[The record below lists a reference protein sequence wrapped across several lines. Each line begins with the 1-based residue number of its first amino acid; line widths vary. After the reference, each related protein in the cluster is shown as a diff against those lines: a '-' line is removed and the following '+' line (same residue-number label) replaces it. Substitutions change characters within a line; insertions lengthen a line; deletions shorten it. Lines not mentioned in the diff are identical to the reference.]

1 MKKLLAELTAV
12 AMLTAMASSVTAN
25 AEDYIPTVYFTPH
38 AETDSDGTITVTR
51 EQLMQG
57 LTITA
62 DVFIDDQS
70 KSCWSVDP
78 KWKSSSEFIRLGN
91 IINPQDPCIPYA
103 YAEEKDGVL
112 QSIKHRVAVGGNE
125 KYNSL
130 FFTCDFGTAFSS
142 KLTPY
147 GENTNDYPL
156 TSFDMVF
163 DKNTPYGDYEVYF
176 LTSHEDDPD
185 QPYSNVYMK
194 LESGGNSPAIIP
206 NVKNMYIK
214 VTGAN
219 KGDVNNDGKI
229 DATDATEILADYSL
243 TSTGNDSSLDEN
255 QFFAADVDEN
265 STADS
270 NDASV
275 ILAYYSYISTG
286 GEMSISEFGTQ
297 S

>member
-1 MKKLLAELTAV
+1 MKKLLTKLTALAV
-12 AMLTAMASSVTAN
+12 LTTMTSSLTATA
-25 AEDYIPTVYFTPH
+25 DYIPTVYFAPQT
-38 AETDSDGTITVTR
+38 ETNDDGTITVTR
-51 EQLMQG
+51 SQLADG

-78 KWKSSSEFIRLGN
+78 KWKSSSEFIKLGN
-91 IINPQDPCIPYA
+91 IVNPQDPFIPYA
-103 YAEEKDGVL
+103 YAEEKDGEL
-112 QSIKHRVAVGGNE
+112 QKVKHNVTVGGNE
-125 KYNSL
+125 TYNTL
-130 FFTCDFGTAFSS
+130 YFTCDFGLTLSS

-163 DKNTPYGDYEVYF
+163 DRNIPYGEYEIYF
-176 LTSHEDDPD
+176 LTAPEDTPD

-194 LESGGNSPAIIP
+194 LEEGGNSPAIVP
-206 NVKNMYIK
+206 ETKNMRII

-229 DATDATEILADYSL
+229 DANDAAEILSDYSQN
-243 TSTGNDSSLDEN
+243 STGSSSNFDEN

-265 STADS
+265 NVADA
-270 NDASV
+270 NDASI
-275 ILAYYSYISTG
+275 ILGYYAYTSTG
-286 GEMSISEFGTQ
+286 GNMTISEFGAQ